1 MLEGAA
7 ALTEQL
13 SGRAPGLEVP
23 TCRGSLERWGE
34 VWAEAP
40 GLRSDVLPSW
50 IMARLDSL
58 RASYDGLLGHANGDH
73 VVHGDLRNDN
83 MIMRTGDQAGS
94 VVFVDWGM
102 ARTGPA
108 WFDPLLLC
116 LEWIDDPVFDDLV
129 HTFPALQRLG
139 DQNVTAFLVT
149 LGSWLAYRSTV
160 ARDINLPTLND
171 FRKREAARVLE
182 GARRR
187 LGVGAG

>member
-1 MLEGAA
+1 
-7 ALTEQL
+7 
-13 SGRAPGLEVP
+13 
-23 TCRGSLERWGE
+23 
-34 VWAEAP
+34 
-40 GLRSDVLPSW
+40 
-50 IMARLDSL
+50 MARLDSL

-171 FRKREAARVLE
+171 FRKREASRVLE